1 MSFILATLCGMGV
14 GSGGFYILYL
24 TLLREIPQSTAQ
36 GLNFAFFITA
46 TLGAAIINL
55 YKKRISFYPLLF
67 VIPTGILGALAGVLL
82 TKQISP
88 RALSIAFGI
97 SIVTVG
103 ILGIFKL
110 FKKQN

>member
-1 MSFILATLCGMGV
+1 MSFILGALCGMGV

-24 TLLREIPQSTAQ
+24 TLLRDIPQSTAQ

-46 TLGAAIINL
+46 SLGAAVINL

-67 VIPTGILGALAGVLL
+67 VLPTGLLGTLAGALL
-82 TKQISP
+82 TKRLSP
-88 RALSIAFGI
+88 RALSVTFGI
-97 SIVTVG
+97 SIVIVGVLG
-103 ILGIFKL
+103 ILKL